1 LCTNPLDLR
10 ARIIKYG
17 WDLAYRT
24 VPYGTKRP
32 IRVPGMTKEDLE
44 RMVEEFLKSEI
55 EDPEV
60 REMLV
65 SLEGD

>member
-1 LCTNPLDLR
+1 M
-10 ARIIKYG
+10 
-17 WDLAYRT
+17 

-32 IRVPGMTKEDLE
+32 IRVPGMTQEDLE
-44 RMVEEFLKSEI
+44 RIVEEFLKAEI

-65 SLEGD
+65 SFEGD